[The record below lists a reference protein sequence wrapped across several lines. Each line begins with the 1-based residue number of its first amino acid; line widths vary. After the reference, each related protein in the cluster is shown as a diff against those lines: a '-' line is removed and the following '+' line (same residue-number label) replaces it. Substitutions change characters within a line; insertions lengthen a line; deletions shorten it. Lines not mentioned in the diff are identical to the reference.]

1 MLPDNNEAMRIRE
14 GRGGN
19 MYKKSEPVTKAPEL
33 DHSWLGR
40 WQDVG
45 WAIRITPRLNDSQWK
60 VFGLVAEETWDE
72 EKLNYSAEKS
82 LEVLHRLFPRYE
94 LALTWPKCGKW
105 TDSGL
110 CGAQARHTQ
119 VMVDASGARVGIA
132 RCDAHQG
139 QL

>member
-1 MLPDNNEAMRIRE
+1 MATGRMNYDPKPVNYQKAQPVPAPLPQLE
-14 GRGGN
+14 
-19 MYKKSEPVTKAPEL
+19 Y
-33 DHSWLGR
+33 SWLGR
-40 WQDVG
+40 WADVG

-60 VFGLVAEETWDE
+60 VFGLVANDDTWDE

-82 LEVLHRLFPRYE
+82 LEVLHRLFPRHE

-105 TDSGL
+105 TDAGL
-110 CGAQARHTQ
+110 CGAQAQHTE
-119 VMVDASGARVGIA
+119 VRTDVTGARVGIA

>member
-1 MLPDNNEAMRIRE
+1 VNNYQKA
-14 GRGGN
+14 
-19 MYKKSEPVTKAPEL
+19 EPVPDPGPQL

-60 VFGLVAEETWDE
+60 VFGLVADDTWDE
-72 EKLNYSAEKS
+72 EKLSYSADKS
-82 LEVLHRLFPRYE
+82 LEVLHRLFPRHE

-105 TDSGL
+105 TGSET

-119 VMVDASGARVGIA
+119 VMVDATGARVGIA
-132 RCDAHQG
+132 RCGVHRG